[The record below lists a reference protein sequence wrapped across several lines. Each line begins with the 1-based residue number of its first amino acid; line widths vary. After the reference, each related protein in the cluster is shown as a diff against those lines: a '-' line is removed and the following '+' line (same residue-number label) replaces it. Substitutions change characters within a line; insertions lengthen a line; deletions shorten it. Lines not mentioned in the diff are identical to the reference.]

1 MLLCFQQL
9 LSQTRA
15 AFFFLGA
22 CLESIS
28 TGALCLCRLP
38 TFCFK
43 ITGELLIL
51 NHFLIVMRKAT
62 DRQGMVVIYRY
73 AVVGIILVCELV
85 QL

>member
-1 MLLCFQQL
+1 MLLSFQQL

-15 AFFFLGA
+15 AFCFLGA

-28 TGALCLCRLP
+28 TGAFKLRLCRLP

-43 ITGELLIL
+43 ITGELLIS

-73 AVVGIILVCELV
+73 AVVGIIWYAS
-85 QL
+85 